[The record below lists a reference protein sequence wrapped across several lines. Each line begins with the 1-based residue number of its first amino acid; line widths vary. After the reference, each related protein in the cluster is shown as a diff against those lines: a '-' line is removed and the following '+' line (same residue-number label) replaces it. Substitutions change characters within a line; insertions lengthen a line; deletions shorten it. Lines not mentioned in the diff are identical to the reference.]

1 MAKVQSNTRQNV
13 SFHELISW
21 SEKNPNRSKSLTP
34 IEICTDG
41 DILRMR
47 EMSSKDENTLET
59 IRLPNFESVTL
70 TPSGILSAIAYA
82 TDTVYQN
89 SSAKARQILL
99 RDFATRLQ
107 IETDK
112 LVGTALGRKRRKIH
126 DGIGALSNSSA
137 VKPED
142 WLDLF
147 SSLAIMNNVQLIFV
161 QLSKVEITE
170 TDYKNALKN
179 KSMQNEVL
187 NGDNESDDDETFQKT
202 IYFSHNPTLWSKTK
216 QTWIVDYYGRWIATP
231 QNDENMSD
239 IVDWMDDIEIYGWK
253 VMWPDYSSF
262 TKEDIVKQLSGLPS
276 WKPEH
281 SKLKKDTLVMRFA
294 KYTTIKALTTIF
306 E

>member
-47 EMSSKDENTLET
+47 EMSSKEENTLET

-82 TDTVYQN
+82 TDTIYQN

-107 IETDK
+107 IATDN
-112 LVGTALGRKRRKIH
+112 LAGTALARKRRKIH
-126 DGIGALSNSSA
+126 DGIGALSNSST
-137 VKPED
+137 VKPEE

-147 SSLAIMNNVQLIFV
+147 SSLAVMNNVQLIFV
-161 QLSKVEITE
+161 QLSKVELTE
-170 TDYKNALKN
+170 TDYKNALQSKL
-179 KSMQNEVL
+179 SQNEVID
-187 NGDNESDDDETFQKT
+187 GDGDDDETSQKT
-202 IYFSHNPTLWSKTK
+202 IYFSHNPSLWSKTNK
-216 QTWIVDYYGRWIATP
+216 TWIVDYYGRWIATP
-231 QNDENMSD
+231 QNDENIRD
-239 IVDWMDDIEIYGWK
+239 IVDWIDDIEIYGWK

-262 TKEDIVKQLSGLPS
+262 TKEDIVKQLSGFPS

-281 SKLKKDTLVMRFA
+281 SKLKKDILVMRFA
-294 KYTTIKALTTIF
+294 KYTTIQALQKIF